1 MFMDYCCGVD
11 KIYAKEEIEK
21 VKKSPSFPR
30 EYELHIRAYWETS
43 SHIYLL
49 RFAKRLSTTRIIMCK
64 KGRDSGKNDLTIS
77 M

>member
-1 MFMDYCCGVD
+1 MFMDYSCGVD